1 MNIPT
6 GTLLTVSRLSP
17 LHHKYPS
24 LHDPKVLKNHGRL
37 LPEAIKQGHASKT
50 STGDLVFDKEEDL
63 IDCEWASWTLCP
75 LPADKVERRPVN
87 ASTNDVTGLHIRIAF
102 AEGTPY
108 IALLLGSG
116 TIFEDKE
123 SYLPLL
129 MTRMP
134 ALVHQK
140 FVTYLERTF
149 DCRVGHWV
157 FQPGDVESAFKR
169 WLSHFPENA
178 DEEQQIE
185 KHDLIA
191 TFAFTSPLIKG
202 RKTFDVAIPYADI
215 ATFLETGKGYLKNRQ
230 HGWRGPFVTALG
242 VRAREKFAI
251 DKAFDTCVV
260 HKIKYG
266 GLILG
271 RDGKVKFPDGD
282 REEEVQ
288 ARNQVMEMLVT
299 KARVGMPAEAKYGPY
314 NQT

>member
-24 LHDPKVLKNHGRL
+24 LYDPKVLENHGRL
-37 LPEAIKQGHASKT
+37 LPEAIKQVRASRT
-50 STGDLVFDKEEDL
+50 STPDLVLEKEEDL
-63 IDCEWASWTLCP
+63 ISCEWASWTLYP
-75 LPADKVERRPVN
+75 LPADDAERRPVN
-87 ASTNDVTGLHIRIAF
+87 TDTNDVTGLHIRIAF
-102 AEGTPY
+102 AKGAPC

-116 TIFEDKE
+116 TIFEEEE

-134 ALVHQK
+134 VLVRQK
-140 FVTYLERTF
+140 FVTYLERSF
-149 DCRVGHWV
+149 DCRVGHWI

-178 DEEQQIE
+178 DEEQQSE

-202 RKTFDVAIPYADI
+202 RKTFDVTISYADI
-215 ATFLETGKGYLKNRQ
+215 ATFLEAGKRYLKTRQ

-271 RDGKVKFPDGD
+271 RDGKVKFPDSD
-282 REEEVQ
+282 REEEIQ
-288 ARNQVMEMLVT
+288 ARNQLMEILVT
-299 KARVGMPAEAKYGPY
+299 KAGGGTSAEAKYGPY